1 NSTSSVQFGG
11 TPGVSANLNVSIGPD
26 TYNVHTTSPM
36 ALNNVRFD
44 SGGFSIATNSGVL
57 CPAPCTGSI
66 GGFLAGPGAL
76 GLGIFYQ
83 IGNASAPATTISG
96 AAGFKKQ

>member
-1 NSTSSVQFGG
+1 MSVQFGG
-11 TPGVSANLNVSIGPD
+11 TPGVSANLNVAIGPD

-36 ALNNVRFD
+36 PLNNVRFD

-66 GGFLAGPGAL
+66 GGFLAGPGAAA
-76 GLGIFYQ
+76 LGIFYQ
-83 IGNASAPATTISG
+83 VMGSGPNAASTTISG
-96 AAGFKKQ
+96 AAGFKR